1 MVFILT
7 KIAVIVIAAGFCL
20 KTLNAL
26 PKDIYAIV
34 KAIRERNKREIW
46 GSVGEALFMWVVT
59 ALLIWFIFVP
69 AIKQANDGWETI
81 PQFLRGF

>member
-1 MVFILT
+1 MVSLIIT
-7 KIAVIVIAAGFCL
+7 VAAIVFCL

-69 AIKQANDGWETI
+69 AIKQAIDGWETI